1 MKNLKYLSVLKMAGI
16 QPDIGEII
24 CLQLN
29 EHILERLTKPGFDR
43 RLIKPVLRKA
53 KNEYGEI
60 SDYSVEQILNNQ
72 NLIALMIAEHCK

>member
-1 MKNLKYLSVLKMAGI
+1 MKNLKYLSALKMAGI

-29 EHILERLTKPGFDR
+29 ERILERLTNPGFDR
-43 RLIKPVLRKA
+43 RLIKPILQKA
-53 KNEYGEI
+53 KNEYDEI

-72 NLIALMIAEHCK
+72 NIITSMIAEHCG